1 MEIIV
6 FLKVGLTLIDL
17 PLFHWVSKHIIPLK
31 MLSLSFHRQF
41 TFIVMDILGLL
52 KYWRYQILSFMP
64 CKSTDKEISWMN
76 VCPYISLSLNT
87 I

>member
-1 MEIIV
+1 MEIII

-31 MLSLSFHRQF
+31 TLSLSFHRPF

-52 KYWRYQILSFMP
+52 KY
-64 CKSTDKEISWMN
+64 
-76 VCPYISLSLNT
+76 
-87 I
+87 